1 MKILLAT
8 VLIIVGGFMSYVA
21 IGGFLQKQNKEE
33 SSQTLASESAISPAP
48 NSTPAN
54 GATKFYTKS
63 EIATRNTP
71 SDCWI
76 IISNKV
82 YSVSKYLTDHPGGAS
97 AIIEYC
103 GSDATQGFATQN
115 KPNGGGHSSQARS
128 QLSEYQIGT
137 LQQ

>member
-8 VLIIVGGFMSYVA
+8 VLIIVGGFMTYVA
-21 IGGFLQKQNKEE
+21 IGGFLEKQNKEE
-33 SSQTLASESAISPAP
+33 SSQTLASESATNPAP

-54 GATKFYTKS
+54 GSTRFYTKA

-76 IISNKV
+76 IISDKV

-103 GSDATQGFATQN
+103 GADATQGFAKQN
-115 KPNGGGHSSQARS
+115 KPNGGGHSNQARS